1 MKKRL
6 SKVIF
11 KDLKWINIDS
21 VDLDIIKKLEKN
33 YNFHHLDLEDCL
45 EENQRSKID
54 KYPDYN
60 FIILHL
66 PKFKGRNQKY
76 IASTEL
82 NIFISENVLITIHD
96 NNQVLNKIFEEV
108 KEDKEFREEIMC
120 NGTGYLLYFLL
131 NDLFE
136 RCFLLVDDI
145 TRTLNH
151 LEKEVFNTSSD
162 RNMLKDILRINKDI
176 INFRR
181 IIFPQRAVLAQLEH
195 IRFSKSDEDLEIYFD
210 NIVDKI
216 EKIYSTLESFKEL
229 VGSLHQTNETMI
241 VQKTNN
247 VIKVL
252 TIFSV
257 IMLPLTLIT
266 GMYGMNVDLPTN
278 NFTDI
283 LIIMGLVLGLMLF
296 YFKKKDWL

>member
-1 MKKRL
+1 
-6 SKVIF
+6 
-11 KDLKWINIDS
+11 
-21 VDLDIIKKLEKN
+21 
-33 YNFHHLDLEDCL
+33 
-45 EENQRSKID
+45 
-54 KYPDYN
+54 
-60 FIILHL
+60 
-66 PKFKGRNQKY
+66 
-76 IASTEL
+76 
-82 NIFISENVLITIHD
+82 
-96 NNQVLNKIFEEV
+96 
-108 KEDKEFREEIMC
+108 MC

-151 LEKEVFNTSSD
+151 LEKEVFNSSSD

-195 IRFSKSDEDLEIYFD
+195 IRFSKEDEDLEIYFD

-278 NFTDI
+278 NFSDI
-283 LIIMGLVLGLMLF
+283 LIIMALVLGFMLF

>member
-1 MKKRL
+1 MKKKL

-11 KDLKWINIDS
+11 NNLKWINIDS
-21 VDLDIIKKLEKN
+21 VDLDTLKKIEKN
-33 YNFHHLDLEDCL
+33 YHFHHLDLEDCL

-82 NIFISENVLITIHD
+82 NIFISSDVLITIHD
-96 NNQVLNKIFEEV
+96 KNLQINKIFEEAQE
-108 KEDKEFREEIMC
+108 KMEFREEAMQD
-120 NGTGYLLYFLL
+120 GAGYLLYYIL

-136 RCFLLVDDI
+136 KCFLLVDDI
-145 TRTLNH
+145 NRSLNH
-151 LEKEVFNTSSD
+151 LEKEVFNTASD
-162 RNMLKDILRINKDI
+162 KNMLKEILRLNKDI

-195 IRFSKSDEDLEIYFD
+195 IRFSNQDADLEIYFD

-229 VGSLHQTNETMI
+229 VESLHQTNETMI

-247 VIKVL
+247 VIKIL

-266 GMYGMNVDLPTN
+266 GMFGMNVNLPTK
-278 NFTDI
+278 NFYEI
-283 LIIMGLVLGLMLF
+283 LKIMGVILFAMLF
-296 YFKKKDWL
+296 FFKKKDWL